1 MPLIILVIII
11 VLVFATAKSTYATNT
26 NKDIRLSANLLKTN
40 ALLEQRIMD
49 ECAKQGMTVD
59 EAYEYTVKK
68 VIDMGFSPCVQK
80 RIYEKYS
87 AWFSTRMGYEYWILY
102 DSPVVKNRREIFKA
116 LDIVPTDDELYKNFP
131 TTEMEYKNEMNMG
144 GTLAHLQKKGTHVT
158 YGGYGLCKIVGYS
171 IGTPETSY
179 YVVQPIGSD
188 QFVYIQ
194 IGDHNMRVAK

>member
-1 MPLIILVIII
+1 
-11 VLVFATAKSTYATNT
+11 
-26 NKDIRLSANLLKTN
+26 
-40 ALLEQRIMD
+40 
-49 ECAKQGMTVD
+49 
-59 EAYEYTVKK
+59 
-68 VIDMGFSPCVQK
+68 
-80 RIYEKYS
+80 
-87 AWFSTRMGYEYWILY
+87 
-102 DSPVVKNRREIFKA
+102 
-116 LDIVPTDDELYKNFP
+116 
-131 TTEMEYKNEMNMG
+131 MEYKNEMNMG